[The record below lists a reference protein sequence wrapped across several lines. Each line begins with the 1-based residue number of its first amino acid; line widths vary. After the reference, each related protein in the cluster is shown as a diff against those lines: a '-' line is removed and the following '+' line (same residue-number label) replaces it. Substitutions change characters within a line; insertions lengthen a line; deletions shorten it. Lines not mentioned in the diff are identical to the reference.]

1 MSVMITLE
9 FPVKPDM
16 LDDYLDILKGALIET
31 RDYKGCKSV
40 TTLVDQETSSVVLVE
55 EWDSAEDQQA
65 YMAWRVETGLID
77 VIGSPCIKGAIA
89 SISPVSTLQAI

>member
-9 FPVKPDM
+9 MPVKPDM
-16 LDDYLDILKGALIET
+16 LEEYLNILKGALVET
-31 RDYKGCKSV
+31 RSYKGCRSV

-65 YMAWRVETGLID
+65 YMAWRMETGLID
-77 VIGSPCIKGAIA
+77 AIA
-89 SISPVSTLQAI
+89 PFMQGELVTRTYDLKTEI